1 MRIGVALSG
10 GVDSST
16 SLFLLKQQGHDVFG
30 ITIKLTD
37 DYEDREGS
45 AIWKSRK
52 LCECFGVEHFVL
64 DWSRDFQQEV
74 IDIFKRDVLAGITP
88 VPCVLC
94 NRKIKLGKLVD
105 FCREKNA
112 KLATGHYAN
121 LLNGQ
126 IFRAKDE
133 LKDQTH
139 FLCDI
144 KRDHL
149 RDVLFPLGGLL
160 KSEVFRL
167 AQENNLVDVVT
178 YKESQEVCFFEGK
191 SYREYIADLHIDE
204 AEGDILHIN
213 TNKKLGKHSGLLK
226 YTIGQ
231 RQGIGV
237 AWTEPLYVVDRDFE
251 KNILFVG
258 EEDCLYSSQVFLKNL
273 NILAG
278 ESLGVE
284 HFECRACFRDKT
296 PLVDCEVF
304 VLDNGKAKVSAK
316 SPVRAITK
324 GQWCAFYKG
333 DLLIGGGEI
342 C

>member
-37 DYEDREGS
+37 DYEDKEDS

-52 LCECFGVEHFVL
+52 LCERFGIEHFVL
-64 DWSRDFQQEV
+64 DWSREFQQEV
-74 IDIFKRDVLAGITP
+74 IDNFKRDVLAGITP

-94 NRKIKLGKLVD
+94 NRKIKLGKLVE
-105 FCREKNA
+105 FCRTKNA

-126 IFRAKDE
+126 IFRAKDK

-139 FLCDI
+139 FLCDV
-144 KRDHL
+144 KKEFLKDL
-149 RDVLFPLGGLL
+149 VFPLGGLL
-160 KSEVFRL
+160 KSEVFRI
-167 AQENNLVDVVT
+167 AQENNLVDVAT
-178 YKESQEVCFFEGK
+178 YKESQEVCFFNGK

-204 AEGDILHIN
+204 AEGDILHIK
-213 TNKKLGKHSGLLK
+213 TGEKLGERSGLLK

-231 RQGIGV
+231 RQGIGI
-237 AWTEPLYVVDRDFE
+237 AWTEPLYVVKRDFE
-251 KNILFVG
+251 RNILYVG
-258 EEDCLYSSQVFLKNL
+258 EEECLYSSRVFLKNV

-278 ESLGVE
+278 EFLNIK
-284 HFECRACFRDKT
+284 HFECKACFRDKT

-304 VLDNGKAKVSAK
+304 VLDGEKAKVLAK
-316 SPVRAITK
+316 NPVRAITS
-324 GQWCAFYKG
+324 GQWCAFYSR
-333 DLLIGGGEI
+333 DLLVGGGEI